1 MENNYIKYSIYTF
14 DEESGDVSL
23 NKKIIF
29 KLINI
34 NDTYFF
40 AQEIVTKCIFPI
52 YNNLDV
58 KINESCCDVFFSY
71 VKKVKNA
78 VFYPLIGDNNFKFKI
93 NLEDR
98 DINELEKPS
107 FYNVSDYIA
116 KRKKNLSWQE
126 EIRKLEQEN
135 EYMCD
140 ICYIK
145 NIINNLGNNNCS
157 DLLCYYKDD
166 KNYDNNNDNNNIEK
180 EVCFKYE
187 NYIPEIDTED
197 VEEFGYDLSN
207 QKDLCNLIGREEEI
221 KKIIKTIC
229 IRGKSVLLIGESGS
243 GKTSIVEKM
252 ALFIKEKSND
262 WLNDK
267 LIFSLNLSSVLAD
280 TEYSGQF
287 EKKMN
292 EIIDFCKKY
301 EGRIIL
307 FIDEIHNL
315 YGLGRTKNSSI
326 DAMNILKPFIS
337 DGIVTVI
344 GATTKEEYE
353 KYMYNDPAFVRRFD
367 LVNVS
372 LPDNEMNLN
381 ILLSYIS
388 ELENKYNIK
397 FAFNENER
405 KNICNYIIEITD
417 PSNQRVVGDIKINN
431 PTIAKNIIEDA
442 FAETVY
448 NKKDKVSLEEICF
461 SILSCDKLS
470 ITFRK
475 AKVEELKE
483 SIINEVVGDK
493 NNLKIIKK
501 LNK

>member
-1 MENNYIKYSIYTF
+1 MENNYINYYIFTYNNESECF
-14 DEESGDVSL
+14 DKNEE
-23 NKKIIF
+23 IIF
-29 KLINI
+29 RIINI
-34 NDTYFF
+34 NDIYFF

-52 YNNLDV
+52 YNCIDV
-58 KINESCCDVFFSY
+58 KSDNSFKEFYFSY

-98 DINELEKPS
+98 DINELKKPS
-107 FYNVSDYIA
+107 FYDVSDYIA

-140 ICYIK
+140 IRYIK
-145 NIINNLGNNNCS
+145 NIINNLGNNSCS
-157 DLLCYYKDD
+157 DLLCYFKEV
-166 KNYDNNNDNNNIEK
+166 KNNNNNNNNIEK

-229 IRGKSVLLIGESGS
+229 IREKSVLLIGESGS

-252 ALFIKEKSND
+252 ALSIKEKSND

-337 DGIVTVI
+337 NGIVTVI

-367 LVNVS
+367 LVNIS

-388 ELENKYNIK
+388 ELENKYNVK

-417 PSNQRVVGDIKINN
+417 PSNQRVVGDIKINS

-483 SIINEVVGDK
+483 SIINKVIEDN

-501 LNK
+501 IK